1 MLSISPTSDIFSL
14 YFLNFFV
21 FFTLVSIFSSVSLK
35 VINSISVL
43 LVIGLEILTFISELT
58 MSKVK
63 INPGILGQFSFLACF
78 PFYLLLFSSIF
89 NTLWFFLVLK
99 IRHHYICFMYS
110 VPFGVYDVWTC
121 TCTPRKSRLFFTKRT
136 SFAMTFH
143 WGHFSLKTLFPL
155 SSEKECCRV
164 YSYSLTELW

>member
-1 MLSISPTSDIFSL
+1 MCFLFLLLLLIFFPFISYIFLS
-14 YFLNFFV
+14 
-21 FFTLVSIFSSVSLK
+21 FSSLFLFFSSISLK

-43 LVIGLEILTFISELT
+43 LVIGLEILPFISELT

-99 IRHHYICFMYS
+99 IRHH
-110 VPFGVYDVWTC
+110 
-121 TCTPRKSRLFFTKRT
+121 
-136 SFAMTFH
+136 
-143 WGHFSLKTLFPL
+143 
-155 SSEKECCRV
+155 
-164 YSYSLTELW
+164 